1 MHTSLPT
8 RAAALLLTVVAAA
21 GCGAATTQAVQ
32 PGAPGE
38 PPRTVAA
45 VEAAAAASVRHTEA
59 DVHFMQGMIAHHAQ
73 ALEMTALVA
82 DGNARDDVRLL
93 ARRIEMAQADEIE
106 LMQRWLRVR
115 GLDVPEIRPTQAHGA
130 HHQHHAGH
138 GQHHAGHGQH
148 HPGEHDHLMPGM
160 LTAEEL
166 ARLGQAR
173 GAEFDRLFL
182 EFMIRHHEGALVMVA
197 DLFAGG
203 GGQEGEIFQFA
214 SHVDSDQRIEI
225 ARMRRMAS
233 QLR

>member
-1 MHTSLPT
+1 MHTSPST
-8 RAAALLLTVVAAA
+8 RMVALLLAGAAA
-21 GCGAATTQAVQ
+21 AACGAATTQAVQ

-115 GLDVPEIRPTQAHGA
+115 RLEVPEIRPTHAHGA
-130 HHQHHAGH
+130 HHQDHAGH
-138 GQHHAGHGQH
+138 GQHQ
-148 HPGEHDHLMPGM
+148 PGEHHHLMPGM